1 MFKNSKGVWHFLLC
15 HIFLSILHHYTFALC
30 YRKEYRLKAHLA
42 LSYHHTTEGRETD
55 QHSTTLLEDLTHS
68 QHQLPPGLNFL
79 PVQMKRPMM
88 IGGTPMMRGG
98 TLTMTQQINK
108 AQDTIH
114 LNQRDMI
121 PSNRWQRSKRY
132 LHYNYIRGVRA
143 VMGNM
148 KYSLPNFFFKARFLS
163 TFQ

>member
-1 MFKNSKGVWHFLLC
+1 MFKNRKNVWHFLLSYFSVN
-15 HIFLSILHHYTFALC
+15 ITILYFCLC

-55 QHSTTLLEDLTHS
+55 QRSTTLLEDLTHS

-143 VMGNM
+143 VMGTWNTS
-148 KYSLPNFFFKARFLS
+148 YLTSF
-163 TFQ
+163 